1 MGKKFLL
8 KTKCLA
14 QPPIAIATKKDA
26 TKKDATKKDAKK
38 KDATK
43 DDATKKDATKKDA
56 THRSGKLILRS
67 APGYQD
73 AIFVTFLLCLPF
85 VVSP

>member
-14 QPPIAIATKKDA
+14 QPPIAIA

-67 APGYQD
+67 TPGSQD
-73 AIFVTFLLCLPF
+73 AIFRLEKLIHSCWVYLL
-85 VVSP
+85 